1 VTGSFVVLTAT
12 YRARCALMF
21 ASDCALAI
29 GAYSSMYAVCSA
41 VKLMANG
48 CGVAGALLVAVQ

>member
-1 VTGSFVVLTAT
+1 
-12 YRARCALMF
+12 MF

-29 GAYSSMYAVCSA
+29 GAYSSMYAACSA

-48 CGVAGALLVAVQ
+48 CGVAGALFGFTFLYSLQPVAFDIK